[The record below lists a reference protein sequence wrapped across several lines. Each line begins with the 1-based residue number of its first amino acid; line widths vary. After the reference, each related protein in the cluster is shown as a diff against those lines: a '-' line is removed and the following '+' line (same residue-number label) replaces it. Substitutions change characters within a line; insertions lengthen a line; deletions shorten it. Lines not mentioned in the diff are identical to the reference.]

1 MENEKI
7 VVRGFMTKNKT
18 ALIMVAVGVILLLSS
33 FIFSIFIFYNWE
45 TFDEPIYYYG
55 MKLTEGR
62 WVTYYIHYYGDFA
75 EFFSYEFLSLP
86 FGYGMILG
94 FLLSVIGVMIKVY
107 TEKCSITVTDAC
119 ILGKIGKFRGENEV
133 KIPLNQITAI
143 HKTCFNGVS
152 VASIGRT
159 SNFYCIENCEQV
171 IKYIAGLLA
180 DGSSQPAETVK
191 SDAESGASE
200 IKHYKELLDAGVIS
214 QEEFDAKKKQLLGL

>member
-18 ALIMVAVGVILLLSS
+18 ALIMIAVGVILLLSS
-33 FIFSIFIFYNWE
+33 FIFSIYISNGCYTLRCVNGNW
-45 TFDEPIYYYG
+45 IKCYYYDN
-55 MKLTEGR
+55 
-62 WVTYYIHYYGDFA
+62 YA
-75 EFFSYEFLSLP
+75 EFLYNEF
-86 FGYGMILG
+86 FDDYNFFHWGMFLILG
-94 FLLSVIGVMIKVY
+94 ILLSVIGVMIKVY

-119 ILGKIGKFRGENEV
+119 VLGKIGKFRGENEV

-143 HKTCFNGVS
+143 HKTCFNGVY